1 MGIAEKI
8 HGFKD
13 ALDYYR
19 QCSALPLLNQIKK
32 NTLIIHAKDD
42 PFMSTEVIP
51 DITTLPK
58 NIEYQLTEFGGHV
71 GFVSGK
77 LSKPVMWLEKRIP
90 DWLSTYLEK
99 VK

>member
-1 MGIAEKI
+1 MQLANSIRYPQSLPISLLTIKSIKSYVNLMIRSTAKI

-58 NIEYQLTEFGGHV
+58 KY
-71 GFVSGK
+71 
-77 LSKPVMWLEKRIP
+77 
-90 DWLSTYLEK
+90 
-99 VK
+99 